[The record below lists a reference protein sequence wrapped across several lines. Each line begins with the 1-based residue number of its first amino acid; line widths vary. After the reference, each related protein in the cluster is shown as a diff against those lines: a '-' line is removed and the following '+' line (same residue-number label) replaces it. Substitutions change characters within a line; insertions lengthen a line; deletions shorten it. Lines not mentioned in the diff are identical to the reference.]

1 MNHQSKPD
9 EPLTLIG
16 RPAPVPPELLVSLRL
31 PFPPSV
37 NTYWRNVAIRGK
49 PRTLI
54 SEAGRKYK
62 DAVFCCVIEQG
73 AMAAVGPDERIAVY
87 ILLKMPDRRRRDIDN
102 TLKSLLDSLTEAHV
116 WLDDSQID
124 LLTVERGE
132 VEAPGAAL
140 VEVYR
145 LPGSQKV
152 LTIGG

>member
-1 MNHQSKPD
+1 MRKNDHGDP
-9 EPLTLIG
+9 IC
-16 RPAPVPPELLVSLRL
+16 SLKL

-37 NTYWRNVAIRGK
+37 NTYWRNIVIKGR

-62 DAVFCCVIEQG
+62 QAVADIVLTQKRARWLEG
-73 AMAAVGPDERIAVY
+73 RLAVY
-87 ILLKMPDRRRRDIDN
+87 ILLKMPDRRTRDIDN
-102 TLKSLLDSLTEAHV
+102 FLKGLLDSCTCAGIWH
-116 WLDDSQID
+116 DDSQID
-124 LLTVERGE
+124 LMTVERGE

>member
-1 MNHQSKPD
+1 MRKNNPD
-9 EPLTLIG
+9 DHIC
-16 RPAPVPPELLVSLRL
+16 SLAL

-37 NTYWRNVAIRGK
+37 NSYWRNIVIGGR

-54 SEAGRKYK
+54 SEAGRKYRETILGLG
-62 DAVFCCVIEQG
+62 VIHHLRHGRTEPLV
-73 AMAAVGPDERIAVY
+73 AASDRIAVY
-87 ILLKMPDRRRRDIDN
+87 ILLIMPDRRRRDCDN
-102 TLKSLLDSLTEAHV
+102 FLKSTLDCLTHAGV
-116 WLDDSQID
+116 WADDSQID

-145 LPGSQKV
+145 LPGAQKV